1 MRVFRLVPFLA
12 VLALFGALAC
22 SAAEPEER
30 QQPQAPA
37 PAAAAAPA
45 AMAQPAAPAAPAMP
59 APAAAA
65 QTAPETM
72 VRTQPA
78 APAAPGT
85 TAQRMIPQETGAK
98 EGGTLV
104 FALAA
109 SVKALDPVWT
119 TAGVTWEISRH
130 LYEFPLRLDTVGAF
144 HNNMFDSWEIS
155 DDQLTWTFALRDDL
169 TFEDGDQLTTDDFI
183 ASSFRWAE
191 RITRG
196 IALFQRSVAGN
207 NSADS
212 MSKVDDLTFK
222 IHLKEP
228 FAVTSLGF
236 GQQPLMMKEEI
247 AGTVSPHDRIDDFI
261 ASGPWRLDNWAPG
274 HRFDLLP
281 REGFPA
287 GVFPEGES
295 VLLDQLQI
303 VEIPD
308 KTTILAGL
316 KTGKIH
322 YGTFMPFHFWPEV
335 KDDPKLNTWVLP
347 GGSTP
352 VVLFNHTKLPFSNL
366 KARQAVQ
373 AALDADDWMPAYGPS
388 DLWSTCGA
396 IFICGTP
403 NESDV
408 ALELYDQDD
417 LEKAQRLFNEFVEE
431 TGWDPNTQIIILGN
445 TSYQEMRDI
454 SIVNKTVTE
463 SVGFNV
469 DLQQPDWATAVTFRQ
484 DPEYWDMF
492 HTSCCGVPSN
502 NPVTNWYLNPKTY
515 GWHDNL
521 EIEELKSQYSR
532 TSDPAEQKRISD
544 AVQKSYYENVTHMIP
559 GNITGY
565 NIINANV
572 RGVHDHHWNTRM
584 TGVWFDN

>member
-1 MRVFRLVPFLA
+1 MKVLRLLPFLA
-12 VLALFGALAC
+12 ALALLGAMAC
-22 SAAEPEER
+22 SAAEPG
-30 QQPQAPA
+30 QQQ
-37 PAAAAAPA
+37 
-45 AMAQPAAPAAPAMP
+45 QPAAPAAAATAAPAAAMQAQAP
-59 APAAAA
+59 QAPALAAPAAAA

-72 VRTQPA
+72 VRTQPT
-78 APAAPGT
+78 APESPGT
-85 TAQRMIPQETGAK
+85 TQRMIPQETDVK

-144 HNNMFDSWEIS
+144 HNNMFDNWEIS
-155 DDQLTWTFALRDDL
+155 DDQLTWTFTLRDDL
-169 TFEDGDQLTTDDFI
+169 TFEDGDQLTSDDFI

-196 IALFQRSVAGN
+196 IALMQRSVAGN
-207 NSADS
+207 NSSES

-236 GQQPLMMKEEI
+236 GQEPLMMKAEI
-247 AGTVSPHDRIDDFI
+247 AGTVSPHDRVDEFVT
-261 ASGPWRLDNWAPG
+261 SGPWRLANWAPG

-295 VLLDQLQI
+295 VLLDRLQI

-308 KTTILAGL
+308 KTTLLAGL

-322 YGTFMPFHFWPEV
+322 YGTFMPFVFWTDV

-366 KARQAVQ
+366 KARQAIQ
-373 AALDADDWMPAYGPS
+373 AALDAEDWMPAYDPPE
-388 DLWSTCGA
+388 LWSACGA

-403 NESDV
+403 NESEQS
-408 ALELYDQDD
+408 LELYDQDD

-431 TGWDPNTQIIILGN
+431 TGWDPSTPIVLLGN

-463 SVGFNV
+463 SIGFNV

-484 DPEYWDMF
+484 DQEYWDMF
-492 HTSCCGVPSN
+492 HTSCCGVPTN
-502 NPVTNWYLNPKTY
+502 NPIINWYLNPKTY

-532 TSDPAEQKRISD
+532 TNDPAEQKRLVD

-565 NIINANV
+565 NIINGNV